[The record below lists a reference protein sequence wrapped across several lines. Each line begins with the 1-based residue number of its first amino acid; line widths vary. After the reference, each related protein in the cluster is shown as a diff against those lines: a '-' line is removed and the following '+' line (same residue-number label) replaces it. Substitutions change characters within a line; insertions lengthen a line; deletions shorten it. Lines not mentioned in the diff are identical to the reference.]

1 MRIIIMKILL
11 PAILALTFVGCASV
25 PQATPQLSQQAKKL
39 DAPTEGKAAVYV
51 YRSNSVLGAA
61 LKKDVWIDGE
71 CLGETARGTFFLKE
85 VEGNQKHTIST
96 ESDFSPNHLT
106 LNTEAGKQY
115 FIQQYIK
122 PGVIT
127 GGANLKQVDLETGKK
142 AIAGYKFA
150 QAGKCSKQSISLD
163 KK

>member
-1 MRIIIMKILL
+1 M
-11 PAILALTFVGCASV
+11 
-25 PQATPQLSQQAKKL
+25 
-39 DAPTEGKAAVYV
+39 
-51 YRSNSVLGAA
+51 
-61 LKKDVWIDGE
+61 
-71 CLGETARGTFFLKE
+71 
-85 VEGNQKHTIST
+85 EGNQKHTIST

-142 AIAGYKFA
+142 RLLSINLHKLESVVSRVLVWIKSKLAI
-150 QAGKCSKQSISLD
+150 L
-163 KK
+163 